1 MNNQP
6 RLCKK
11 QNYIQFHNKN
21 KFKTPSLAV
30 GLTEGPP
37 GPERAVETPPSSSTR
52 GVSAVSTAP
61 TLLPPPPPSPSS
73 PSSSSWGHQVPS
85 TVRAGE
91 NTLHGRVFEPATSAA
106 GWWLTPAEMPSSSGS
121 ASWSKVATSSGS
133 SPSSPRCNRRARQQQ
148 VVPDVWRRQA
158 ANNGRCTPLAA
169 CSCYQLIAA
178 AFSCLHSP
186 RTGWRKPAAAA
197 AGCPIDLAARG
208 HPATEGSA
216 GRPRLVADEVH
227 ITT

>member
-106 GWWLTPAEMPSSSGS
+106 AGG
-121 ASWSKVATSSGS
+121 
-133 SPSSPRCNRRARQQQ
+133 SPRPRCLRAAARRAGAR
-148 VVPDVWRRQA
+148 WRRPA
-158 ANNGRCTPLAA
+158 ALLRPPRAATGEHVSSRSSRTCGGAKLLITGDALRSLLAA
-169 CSCYQLIAA
+169 AIS
-178 AFSCLHSP
+178 
-186 RTGWRKPAAAA
+186 
-197 AGCPIDLAARG
+197 
-208 HPATEGSA
+208 
-216 GRPRLVADEVH
+216 
-227 ITT
+227 